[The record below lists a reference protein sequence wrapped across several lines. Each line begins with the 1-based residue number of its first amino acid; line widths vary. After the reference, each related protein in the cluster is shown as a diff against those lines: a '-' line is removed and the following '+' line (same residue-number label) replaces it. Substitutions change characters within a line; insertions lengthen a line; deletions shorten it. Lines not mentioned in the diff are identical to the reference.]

1 MKRHNHIV
9 EYLPDLSENGKKYI
23 KRDFLFAIVNT
34 IDKMFFIEALAELEE
49 RRATKAHQEA

>member
-23 KRDFLFAIVNT
+23 ERDFLFAIVNT
-34 IDKMFFIEALAELEE
+34 IDQMFFIEALAELEE